1 MKRTEAA
8 RLARISAIVAVCLA
22 GITSGIY
29 LHRKWVAHVEK
40 RNAPAAPP
48 RDVERQSS
56 GLTFSKGEGTR
67 VVYTVHASK
76 STDFRGQDASLLE
89 EVVVTVFGKNGDRN
103 DVLRTQSCRYAK
115 ADGSIQCNGDVLMDL
130 QSAADAARSQKQ
142 LGAPIGVTVVETS
155 AVTFEH
161 ATGVAQTVQ
170 SVKFRFPN
178 GRGKA
183 IGAVYSSDD
192 GHLRLVRNVE
202 LILNAAAAQKV
213 TKNGAKPPE
222 NDVVIDGSSLEFA
235 KESRVIVLNG
245 PVTANTATQA
255 LKAGELTVEMDQ
267 TFKVQSLIA
276 TPGPTQK
283 IPEVTSRTARGNSVL
298 RAEKLTSVFSPEGW
312 TTAIRAEGKVQ
323 GSSADGSLSA
333 ETGVMEM
340 WPRVNEAKLLTL
352 RGNVV
357 VESHDP
363 KAGTSRTLKTN
374 AVQLNFALGE
384 AGRPSRITHG
394 ETLEHGTLDW
404 KDAAGARSKV
414 DAAKL
419 AADFAATGKPQQT
432 FATGG
437 VQTERESEGKPTQR
451 ASAATGVV
459 QMAATGEWSKI
470 NLRGNVRVKEGDRNA
485 ESEEAVMQHD
495 PQTATLSGKAV
506 VRDAS
511 SETHASRITLTQAS
525 GDILAEGTVRS
536 TDFSSKDGTVQFAA
550 VPANIS
556 ANRLEANSKTGRALY
571 SGHARLWQGSS
582 VLEADSIELLRATRI
597 LNAKGNVK
605 SVFQQ
610 APSSGALP
618 TVGIMKPAA
627 DDKKQP
633 SLWHVSSKTLTYWD
647 AENKAR
653 LEKNVLVQSTDQKIT
668 SATMDLYFT
677 RQAAAGSNPAIQGAS
692 QISRAV
698 GNGGVVIEE
707 GDRRA
712 TADTGVYTAQDQKF
726 VLSGGDPTLYDA
738 AEGTTK
744 GRELTFYI
752 ADDTIVVDSGNGL
765 RTLTRHRVQR

>member
-1 MKRTEAA
+1 MKRSEAA
-8 RLARISAIVAVCLA
+8 RLARVSAIVAVCLA
-22 GITSGIY
+22 GITGGIY
-29 LHRKWVAHVEK
+29 LRRKWVAHVEK

-48 RDVERQSS
+48 SDVERQSS

-89 EVVVTVFGKNGDRN
+89 EVVVTVSGKNGDRN
-103 DVLRTQSCRYAK
+103 DVLHTQSCRYAK

-130 QSAADAARSQKQ
+130 QSAADAARSRKQ
-142 LGAPIGVTVVETS
+142 PDAPIGVTVVETS

-170 SVKFRFPN
+170 PVKFKFPN
-178 GRGKA
+178 GSGKA
-183 IGAVYSSDD
+183 IGAVYSSAD

-202 LILNAAAAQKV
+202 LILNAAAAEKV
-213 TKNGAKPPE
+213 TKNGAKPPGK
-222 NDVVIDGSSLEFA
+222 DVVIDGDSLEFA

-245 PVTANTATQA
+245 PVTANTTTQE
-255 LKAGELTVEMDQ
+255 LKAGKLTVEMDPA
-267 TFKVQSLIA
+267 FKVRNLIA
-276 TPGPTQK
+276 TPGATQEL
-283 IPEVTSRTARGNSVL
+283 PELTSRTARGNSIL

-312 TTAIRAEGKVQ
+312 TTAIKAEGKTQ
-323 GSSADGSLSA
+323 GSSADGNLSA
-333 ETGVMEM
+333 ETGTMEM
-340 WPRVNEAKLLTL
+340 WPRLNEAKLLNL
-352 RGNVV
+352 RGNVL

-363 KAGTSRTLKTN
+363 KTGTWRTLKTN
-374 AVQLNFALGE
+374 ALQLNFTLGE
-384 AGRPSRITHG
+384 AGQPSRITHG
-394 ETLEHGTLDW
+394 ETLEHGTLEW

-419 AADFAATGKPQQT
+419 AADFAATGKPQQMI
-432 FATGG
+432 ATGG
-437 VQTERESEGKPTQR
+437 VQTERELEGKPTQR
-451 ASAATGVV
+451 ASAAHGVV

-470 NLRGNVRVKEGDRNA
+470 NLHGNVRVKEGDRNA

-495 PQTATLSGKAV
+495 PQTAVLSGKAV
-506 VRDAS
+506 VRDAT
-511 SETHASRITLTQAS
+511 SETHASRITLNQAS
-525 GDILAEGTVRS
+525 GDVQAEGAVRS
-536 TDFSSKDGTVQFAA
+536 TDFSSKDGTVQLAA

-618 TVGIMKPAA
+618 IVGSVKAAA

-633 SLWHVSSKTLTYWD
+633 SLWHVSSETLTYWD
-647 AENKAR
+647 GENKAR

-668 SATMDLYFT
+668 SSTLDLYFT
-677 RQAAAGSNPAIQGAS
+677 RQAVALNPAARGAS

-698 GNGGVVIEE
+698 GNGGVVVEE

-738 AEGTTK
+738 TEGTTK

-752 ADDTIVVDSGNGL
+752 ADDTIIVDSGNGL